1 MMHLRLALAVA
12 FVGFLFT
19 SRQWLQVLQKLSP
32 ETGMIAKQVS
42 ILVAIFILAWADPT
56 LRFKSHHQALGV
68 LLVYVAF
75 NIIFNYQSGWISDA
89 GASNV
94 ERQTPDGAVYHR
106 SRTNLNLNPEMA
118 RIVTFVLVPF
128 AMVLG
133 GSKLLRNGQN
143 LSLN

>member
-1 MMHLRLALAVA
+1 MHLKLALAIA
-12 FVGFLFT
+12 FIGFVFT

-32 ETGMIAKQVS
+32 ETGMIAKQLS

-56 LRFKSHHQALGV
+56 LRFKRHHQAIGV

-75 NIIFNYQSGWISDA
+75 NIIFNYQSEWISDV

-106 SRTNLNLNPEMA
+106 SRTNLNLNPELA
-118 RIVTFVLVPF
+118 RLVTFVIVPF

-133 GSKLLRNGQN
+133 GSRLIRNGQN

>member
-1 MMHLRLALAVA
+1 MHLRLALAVA
-12 FVGFLFT
+12 FVGFIFT
-19 SRQWLQVLQKLSP
+19 SRQWLQVLHKMGP
-32 ETGMIAKQVS
+32 ETGMIAKQIS
-42 ILVAIFILAWADPT
+42 ILVSIFILAWADPT

-75 NIIFNYQSGWISDA
+75 NIIFNYQSGWINDA
-89 GASNV
+89 NASNV

-106 SRTNLNLNPEMA
+106 SRKNLNLNPEMA

>member
-1 MMHLRLALAVA
+1 MMHLKLALAIA
-12 FVGFLFT
+12 FIGFVFT

-32 ETGMIAKQVS
+32 ETGMIAKQLS
-42 ILVAIFILAWADPT
+42 ILVAIFILAWADPS
-56 LRFKSHHQALGV
+56 LRFKRHHQAIGV

-75 NIIFNYQSGWISDA
+75 NIIFNYQSEWISDV

-106 SRTNLNLNPEMA
+106 SRTNLNLNPELA
-118 RIVTFVLVPF
+118 RIVTFVIVPF

-133 GSKLLRNGQN
+133 GSRLIRNGQN

>member
-1 MMHLRLALAVA
+1 MHLKLALAIA
-12 FVGFLFT
+12 FIGFVFT

-32 ETGMIAKQVS
+32 ETGMIAKQLS
-42 ILVAIFILAWADPT
+42 ILVAIFILAWADPS
-56 LRFKSHHQALGV
+56 LRFKRHHQAIGV

-75 NIIFNYQSGWISDA
+75 NIIFNYQSEWISDV

-106 SRTNLNLNPEMA
+106 SRTNLNLNPDLA
-118 RIVTFVLVPF
+118 RIVTFVIVPF

-133 GSKLLRNGQN
+133 GSRLIRNGQN

>member
-1 MMHLRLALAVA
+1 MHMKLALAVA
-12 FVGFLFT
+12 LIGFVFT
-19 SRQWLQVLQKLSP
+19 SRQWLQILHGLGP
-32 ETGMIAKQVS
+32 ETGMIVKQFS
-42 ILVAIFILAWADPT
+42 ILIAIFILAWSDPT

-89 GASNV
+89 GAANV
-94 ERQTPDGAVYHR
+94 ELQTPDGAVYHR

-118 RIVTFVLVPF
+118 RLVTFVIVPF
-128 AMVLG
+128 VMVLG
-133 GSKLLRNGQN
+133 GSRLLRIGQN

>member
-1 MMHLRLALAVA
+1 MMHLRLALAIA
-12 FVGFLFT
+12 FIGFVFT

-32 ETGMIAKQVS
+32 ETGMITKQLS

-56 LRFKSHHQALGV
+56 LRFKSRHQALGV

-106 SRTNLNLNPEMA
+106 ARTNLNLNPDLA
-118 RIVTFVLVPF
+118 RLVTFVIVPF

-143 LSLN
+143 LNLN

>member
-1 MMHLRLALAVA
+1 MRLALAVA
-12 FVGFLFT
+12 FIGFVFT
-19 SRQWLQVLQKLSP
+19 SRQWLQILQNMSP
-32 ETGMIAKQVS
+32 ETGMIVKQIS

-106 SRTNLNLNPEMA
+106 SRTNLNLNPELA
-118 RIVTFVLVPF
+118 RLVTFVFVPF

-133 GSKLLRNGQN
+133 GSRLLRNGQN
-143 LSLN
+143 LNLN

>member
-1 MMHLRLALAVA
+1 MHLKLALAIA
-12 FVGFLFT
+12 FIGFVFT

-32 ETGMIAKQVS
+32 ETGMIAKQLS
-42 ILVAIFILAWADPT
+42 ILVAIFILAWADPS
-56 LRFKSHHQALGV
+56 LRFKRHHQAIGV

-75 NIIFNYQSGWISDA
+75 NIIFNYQSEWISDV

-106 SRTNLNLNPEMA
+106 SRTNLNLNPELA
-118 RIVTFVLVPF
+118 RIVTFVIVPF

-133 GSKLLRNGQN
+133 GSRLIRNGQN

>member
-1 MMHLRLALAVA
+1 M
-12 FVGFLFT
+12 
-19 SRQWLQVLQKLSP
+19 
-32 ETGMIAKQVS
+32 
-42 ILVAIFILAWADPT
+42 VAIFILAWADPT
-56 LRFKSHHQALGV
+56 LRFKSRHQALGV

-106 SRTNLNLNPEMA
+106 ARTNLNLNPDLA
-118 RIVTFVLVPF
+118 RLVTFVIVPF

-143 LSLN
+143 LNLN